1 MKKLLELKALDT
13 EVRDL
18 LNTLEIP
25 LGIYICVHLHYML
38 PTLSIY
44 FGDKQDVAPYRK
56 LNQNG
61 VMYHIDNN
69 IDEQTVDEII
79 AQIEK
84 VLS

>member
-1 MKKLLELKALDT
+1 MRKLLELKALDT
-13 EVRDL
+13 EVREL
-18 LNTLEIP
+18 LRTVEIP

-44 FGDKQDVAPYRK
+44 FGGKQDVTPYRE

-61 VMYHIDNN
+61 VMYHIDDS

-84 VLS
+84 VLA